1 VILLCPLPS
10 REEARE
16 MAGRT
21 YFGEEIAL
29 HGIAPI
35 GRAQLPG
42 ELLASGGT
50 VKLDGTSFCLR
61 LTPVAGGLAV
71 ELLAGEVCS

>member
-1 VILLCPLPS
+1 
-10 REEARE
+10 

-21 YFGEEIAL
+21 YFGQETAL
-29 HGIAPI
+29 HGIATI
-35 GRAQLPG
+35 GRAHLPG
-42 ELLASGGT
+42 EMLAPGGT

-61 LTPVAGGLAV
+61 LTPKDGGLFV